1 MTDPS
6 PTHLV
11 LGQLR
16 REYLITPAQKIFID
30 RPGGNLLYAAEGLS
44 LWLDE
49 GEPVG
54 LVARVGENYPRSWI
68 EDYKAKGYCVQG
80 VRILPEEVDLRWF
93 RAYTDLRSP
102 TTDDPVAHFAR
113 LEESFP
119 RSLLGYEVH
128 SNELDSLHNVRPV
141 SIRPADLPELF
152 TYASVAHVC
161 PVDYV
166 THSLL
171 PAALRQMGLT
181 TVTLDPGRGYMHR
194 SFWKHI
200 RALMPGLTA
209 FMPAEEDLRELFAG
223 RSSDL
228 WEMAEAV
235 AEWGAEIVVIKRGE
249 KGQLLYNS
257 ATKRRFEI
265 PAYPSKMADPTGAGD
280 VFSGGFLAG
289 YKKTFTPLQ
298 AVLHGNVAASIA
310 VEGSGVFFARD
321 VLPGL
326 KDARLDNL
334 KAMVRE
340 V

>member
-6 PTHLV
+6 PTYLI

-16 REYLITPAQKIFID
+16 REYLITPAQKVFID

-44 LWLDE
+44 LWLGDE
-49 GEPVG
+49 DAVG
-54 LVARVGENYPRSWI
+54 LVARVGENYPRNWI
-68 EDYKAKGYCVQG
+68 EEYKAKGYCVKG

-119 RSLLGYEVH
+119 RSLLGYEVRGG
-128 SNELDSLHNVRPV
+128 ELDSLTNLRPV
-141 SIRPADLPELF
+141 SLRPADLPDTF
-152 TYASVAHVC
+152 TYASVAHLC
-161 PVDYV
+161 PVDFV

-194 SFWKHI
+194 SFWIHA

-209 FMPAEEDLRELFAG
+209 FLPAEEDLRELFAG

-235 AEWGAEIVVIKRGE
+235 VEWGAEIVVIKRGE
-249 KGQLLYNS
+249 KGQLLYDS
-257 ATKRRFEI
+257 GAKKRYEI
-265 PAYPSKMADPTGAGD
+265 PAYPSKMVDPTGAGD

-326 KDARLDNL
+326 KDARLENL
-334 KAMVRE
+334 RGMVRE